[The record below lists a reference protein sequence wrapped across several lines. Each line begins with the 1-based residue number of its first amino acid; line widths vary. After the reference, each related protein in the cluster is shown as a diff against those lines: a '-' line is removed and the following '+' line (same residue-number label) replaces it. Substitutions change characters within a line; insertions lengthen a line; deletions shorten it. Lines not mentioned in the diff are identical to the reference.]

1 MWQGSLTNPLTLIK
15 VWLSVWINHVSLNFF
30 KFFIKAPP
38 TARFITAATS
48 QHSSAEL
55 WNWSS
60 IYNPISLCS
69 RVGLILKRHEVT
81 SNKSHSHTAFRLLI
95 WLLPCPRNWRSRPAA
110 AWPSPCPCLAS
121 GTAQHRQTEQSKE
134 KKRWLPLWHVY
145 HHQRHYLGNINP
157 ASARGMSSHG
167 VSRRWSFPERFCCS
181 CYHQRDDLNYLVL
194 YLAIIQFLWLWR
206 MRHWPLRV
214 TPAGNDIF
222 ESLLS

>member
-1 MWQGSLTNPLTLIK
+1 MLCSSLRCIIPIKAQMLDNSRLNVTRVSDKSFNINQGMTSPMNK
-15 VWLSVWINHVSLNFF
+15 SCFAQ
-30 KFFIKAPP
+30 FFIYFFVKAPP

-48 QHSSAEL
+48 QHSSVEL
-55 WNWSS
+55 WNRSS
-60 IYNPISLCS
+60 IYNPISLCT

-121 GTAQHRQTEQSKE
+121 GTAQHRQMEQSKE
-134 KKRWLPLWHVY
+134 KKGWLPLWHVY

-167 VSRRWSFPERFCCS
+167 VSRRW
-181 CYHQRDDLNYLVL
+181 
-194 YLAIIQFLWLWR
+194 
-206 MRHWPLRV
+206 
-214 TPAGNDIF
+214 
-222 ESLLS
+222 